1 MFTGVIRDSE
11 AFKLQRSSSS
21 DRDHLSAGR
30 RCRGSNDIMVMI
42 MIMIKMMMMLMRMM
56 VRIKVVMMMMLL
68 VMMMTPAMEKML
80 LMMSS
85 KNQVVHHDASDKLF
99 GYNTSSSAWQ
109 VNKLPLLQTICTA
122 TSEIYNIYYICSN
135 GVSPAARQV
144 VIYSDI
150 LRKHCKNAKLPWHHN
165 MTLSFRFHISV
176 FLSFR
181 PFVFLS
187 FYLIVFYDLE
197 KIWKTRKNGKK

>member
-99 GYNTSSSAWQ
+99 GYNISSSAWQ
-109 VNKLPLLQTICTA
+109 VNKLPLLQTFCTT
-122 TSEIYNIYYICSN
+122 TSEIYNIYI
-135 GVSPAARQV
+135 
-144 VIYSDI
+144 IYA
-150 LRKHCKNAKLPWHHN
+150 LMAYPQLPAKLLYIP
-165 MTLSFRFHISV
+165 I
-176 FLSFR
+176 
-181 PFVFLS
+181 
-187 FYLIVFYDLE
+187 Y
-197 KIWKTRKNGKK
+197 